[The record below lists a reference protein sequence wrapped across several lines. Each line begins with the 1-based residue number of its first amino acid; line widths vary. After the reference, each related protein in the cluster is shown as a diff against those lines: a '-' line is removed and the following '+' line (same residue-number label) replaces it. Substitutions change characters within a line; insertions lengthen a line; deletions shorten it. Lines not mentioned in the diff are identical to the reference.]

1 MLRLDQEAMKA
12 LFQPTLR
19 AIIEVIKKKHLAFSD
34 WFPFNYW
41 SL

>member
-19 AIIEVIKKKHLAFSD
+19 AIIEVNIGD
-34 WFPFNYW
+34 NYW
-41 SL
+41 DLKD